1 MKHKLKFF
9 IIILLLLTMCLQSC
23 KRDDI
28 YYDLTDDAKGF
39 VNFEIGKTFKLKKVS
54 TNEVITLKVI
64 TKSIQYEN
72 FSSGESSFISFGTV
86 PVETYVQ
93 RGTYSFTDNLNCYNG
108 EITVIANEDGGYQL
122 TAFLDGCFGNLR
134 SGYQFYNNLLSTI
147 DVEGI
152 QYQNA
157 YELNSNPNVLYYSKE
172 KGILKIVNQSNNLTE
187 FSFVE

>member
-1 MKHKLKFF
+1 MKQKLNFL
-9 IIILLLLTMCLQSC
+9 IISLLLSMCLQSC
-23 KRDDI
+23 KKDDI

-39 VNFEIGKTFKLKKVS
+39 VNFEIGKTFKLKKAT

-64 TKSIQYEN
+64 TKNIVYEN
-72 FSSGESSFISFGTV
+72 FSLGESSFISFGTV
-86 PVETYVQ
+86 SGETYVQ
-93 RGTYSFTDNLNCYNG
+93 KGTYRFTDNLNCYIG
-108 EITVIANEDGGYQL
+108 EITVVANEEGGYQL
-122 TAFLDGCFGNLR
+122 TAYLDGCFGNTK
-134 SGYQFYNNLLSTI
+134 SGYQFYNNLLPTI

-172 KGILKIVNQSNNLTE
+172 KGILKIVNKSNNLTE